1 MKTFIFHSGVIDSDT
16 ATENAAATHND
27 YVVIPQHKLT
37 KMAATNGG
45 LKLYFD
51 DAKDKENLVIQED
64 TNSDSAATF
73 SSFSKL
79 VVTLTVANA
88 SIPTAA
94 ERIATLMNKSKKA
107 FIKFDDVN
115 SDYDVE
121 QVTAISILNTSAVTA
136 VS

>member
-1 MKTFIFHSGVIDSDT
+1 MKTFIFHAGEINSDT
-16 ATENAAATHND
+16 ATENAATTHND
-27 YVVIPQHKLT
+27 YVVIPQDKLT

-51 DAKDKENLVIQED
+51 DAKDKEGLQSG
-64 TNSDSAATF
+64 SDSKQAF
-73 SSFSKL
+73 PKL

-94 ERIATLMNKSKKA
+94 ERIATLLSKSKGS
-107 FIKFDDVN
+107 FIKFDAVN
-115 SDYDVE
+115 SVFDVE
-121 QVTAISILNTSAVTA
+121 QVTGLTILNTSDSAA

>member
-1 MKTFIFHSGVIDSDT
+1 MKTFIFHSGAIDGDT

-51 DAKDKENLVIQED
+51 DAKDKEALQSG
-64 TNSDSAATF
+64 SDSKQAF
-73 SSFSKL
+73 PKL

-121 QVTAISILNTSAVTA
+121 QVTAISILNTSDSAA

>member
-1 MKTFIFHSGVIDSDT
+1 MKTFIFHAGAINSDT
-16 ATENAAATHND
+16 NTENAAATHTD
-27 YVVIPQHKLT
+27 YVVIPQDKLT

-51 DAKDKENLVIQED
+51 DAKDKDALSNGTDAIL
-64 TNSDSAATF
+64 A
-73 SSFSKL
+73 FSKL

-94 ERIATLMNKSKKA
+94 ERLATLIAKSKDA
-107 FIKFDDVN
+107 FIKFDSVN
-115 SDYDVE
+115 TSFDVE
-121 QVTAISILNTSAVTA
+121 QVTGVSILNTSAATT

>member
-1 MKTFIFHSGVIDSDT
+1 MKTFIFHAGTINSDT
-16 ATENAAATHND
+16 ATEAAAATHND
-27 YVVIPQHKLT
+27 YLVIPQSKLT

-51 DAKDKENLVIQED
+51 NAKDKEELNTRQDSDD
-64 TNSDSAATF
+64 TSAASF
-73 SSFSKL
+73 NSFSKL

-121 QVTAISILNTSAVTA
+121 QVTAISILNTSDSAA

>member
-1 MKTFIFHSGVIDSDT
+1 MKTFIFHAGEINSDT
-16 ATENAAATHND
+16 NTENAAATHTD
-27 YVVIPQHKLT
+27 YVVIPQDRLT

-51 DAKDKENLVIQED
+51 DAKDKEGLNTRQDSNDE
-64 TNSDSAATF
+64 SAASF
-73 SSFSKL
+73 NSFSKL

-94 ERIATLMNKSKKA
+94 ERLSTLLAKSKDA
-107 FIKFDDVN
+107 FIKLDSVN
-115 SDYDVE
+115 SVYDIE
-121 QVTAISILNTSAVTA
+121 NVTGVSILNTSAVTA

>member
-1 MKTFIFHSGVIDSDT
+1 MKTFIFHAGTINSDT
-16 ATENAAATHND
+16 ATEAAAATHND
-27 YVVIPQHKLT
+27 YLVIPQSKLT

-51 DAKDKENLVIQED
+51 DAKDKEALQSG
-64 TNSDSAATF
+64 SDSKQAF
-73 SSFSKL
+73 PKL

-94 ERIATLMNKSKKA
+94 ERIATLMNKSKTA

-121 QVTAISILNTSAVTA
+121 QVTAISILNTSDSAA

>member
-1 MKTFIFHSGVIDSDT
+1 MKTFIFHAGEINSDT
-16 ATENAAATHND
+16 ATEASATTHND
-27 YVVIPQHKLT
+27 YVVIPQDKLT

-51 DAKDKENLVIQED
+51 DAKDKEGLQSG
-64 TNSDSAATF
+64 SDSKQAF
-73 SSFSKL
+73 PKL

-94 ERIATLMNKSKKA
+94 ERIATLLSKSKGS
-107 FIKFDDVN
+107 FIKFDAVN
-115 SDYDVE
+115 SVFDVE
-121 QVTAISILNTSAVTA
+121 QVTGVAILNTSDSTA

>member
-1 MKTFIFHSGVIDSDT
+1 MKTFIFHSGAIDGDT

-37 KMAATNGG
+37 KMAATDGG

-51 DAKDKENLVIQED
+51 DAKDKEALQSG
-64 TNSDSAATF
+64 SDSKQAF
-73 SSFSKL
+73 PKL

-94 ERIATLMNKSKKA
+94 ERIATLMNKSKTA

-121 QVTAISILNTSAVTA
+121 QVTAISILNTSDSAA

>member
-1 MKTFIFHSGVIDSDT
+1 MKSFIFHAGTIDSDT
-16 ATENAAATHND
+16 ATENAATTHND
-27 YVVIPQHKLT
+27 YVVIPQDKLT

-51 DAKDKENLVIQED
+51 DAKDKEGLQSG
-64 TNSDSAATF
+64 SDSKQAF
-73 SSFSKL
+73 PKL

-94 ERIATLMNKSKKA
+94 ERIATLLSKSKSS
-107 FIKFDDVN
+107 FIKFDAVN
-115 SDYDVE
+115 SVFDVE
-121 QVTAISILNTSAVTA
+121 QVTGLTILNTSDSAA

>member
-1 MKTFIFHSGVIDSDT
+1 MKTFIFHAGTINSDT
-16 ATENAAATHND
+16 ATEAAAATHND
-27 YVVIPQHKLT
+27 YLVIPQSKLT

-51 DAKDKENLVIQED
+51 DSKDKESLVIQED
-64 TNSDSAATF
+64 TNNDTAATF

-94 ERIATLMNKSKKA
+94 ERIATLLGKSKSA
-107 FIKFDDVN
+107 FIKFDSVN
-115 SDYDVE
+115 SVFDVE
-121 QVTAISILNTSAVTA
+121 EVTGVSILNTSAVTA

>member
-1 MKTFIFHSGVIDSDT
+1 MKTFIFHAGEINSDT
-16 ATENAAATHND
+16 NTENAAATHTD
-27 YVVIPQHKLT
+27 YVVIPQDRLT

-51 DAKDKENLVIQED
+51 DAKDKDALSNGTDAIL
-64 TNSDSAATF
+64 A
-73 SSFSKL
+73 FSKL

-94 ERIATLMNKSKKA
+94 ERLSTLIAKSKDA
-107 FIKFDDVN
+107 FIKLDAVN
-115 SDYDVE
+115 SVYDVE
-121 QVTAISILNTSAVTA
+121 NVTGVSILNTSAATT

>member
-1 MKTFIFHSGVIDSDT
+1 MKTFIFHSDTINSDT

-45 LKLYFD
+45 LKLFFD
-51 DAKDKENLVIQED
+51 DAKDKELLNTKQD
-64 TNSDSAATF
+64 SDATATETHVA
-73 SSFSKL
+73 FSKL

-94 ERIATLMNKSKKA
+94 ERIATLMNKSKTA

-121 QVTAISILNTSAVTA
+121 QVTAVSILNTSAVTA

>member
-1 MKTFIFHSGVIDSDT
+1 MKTFIFHSGAIDGDT

-51 DAKDKENLVIQED
+51 DAKDKEALQSG
-64 TNSDSAATF
+64 SDSKQAF
-73 SSFSKL
+73 PKL

-94 ERIATLMNKSKKA
+94 ERIATLMNKSKTA

-121 QVTAISILNTSAVTA
+121 QVTAISILNTSDSAA
-136 VS
+136 GS

>member
-37 KMAATNGG
+37 KMAATDGG

-51 DAKDKENLVIQED
+51 DAKDKEALQSG
-64 TNSDSAATF
+64 SDSKQAF
-73 SSFSKL
+73 PKL

>member
-1 MKTFIFHSGVIDSDT
+1 MKTFIFHSDTINSDT

-51 DAKDKENLVIQED
+51 DAKDKEALQSG
-64 TNSDSAATF
+64 SDSKQAF
-73 SSFSKL
+73 PKL

-94 ERIATLMNKSKKA
+94 ERIATLMNKSKTA

-121 QVTAISILNTSAVTA
+121 QVTAVSILNTSDSAA

>member
-1 MKTFIFHSGVIDSDT
+1 MKTFIFHSGAIDSDT

-27 YVVIPQHKLT
+27 YLVIPQHKLT

-45 LKLYFD
+45 LKLFFD
-51 DAKDKENLVIQED
+51 DAKDKDALSNGTDAKL
-64 TNSDSAATF
+64 AF
-73 SSFSKL
+73 PKL

-94 ERIATLMNKSKKA
+94 ERIATLMNKSKTA

-121 QVTAISILNTSAVTA
+121 QVTAVSILNTSDSAA

>member
-1 MKTFIFHSGVIDSDT
+1 MKTFIFHAGAINSDT
-16 ATENAAATHND
+16 NTEAAAATHTD
-27 YVVIPQHKLT
+27 YVVIPQDKLT

-51 DAKDKENLVIQED
+51 DAKDKEGLQSG
-64 TNSDSAATF
+64 SDSKQALP
-73 SSFSKL
+73 KL

-94 ERIATLMNKSKKA
+94 ERLATLLAKSKDA
-107 FIKFDDVN
+107 FIKFDSVN
-115 SDYDVE
+115 TSFDVE
-121 QVTAISILNTSAVTA
+121 QVTGVSILNTSDSAA

>member
-1 MKTFIFHSGVIDSDT
+1 MKTFIFHAGTINSDT
-16 ATENAAATHND
+16 ATEAAAATHND
-27 YVVIPQHKLT
+27 YLVIPQSKLT

-51 DAKDKENLVIQED
+51 DAKDKEGLQSG
-64 TNSDSAATF
+64 SDSKQAF
-73 SSFSKL
+73 PKL

-94 ERIATLMNKSKKA
+94 ERIATLLGKSKGA
-107 FIKFDDVN
+107 FIKFDSVN
-115 SDYDVE
+115 SVFDVE
-121 QVTAISILNTSAVTA
+121 EVTGVSILNTSAVTA

>member
-1 MKTFIFHSGVIDSDT
+1 MKTFIFHSGAIDGDT

-45 LKLYFD
+45 LKLYFV
-51 DAKDKENLVIQED
+51 DAKDKEALQSG
-64 TNSDSAATF
+64 SDSKQAF
-73 SSFSKL
+73 PKL

-94 ERIATLMNKSKKA
+94 ERIATLMNKSKTA

-121 QVTAISILNTSAVTA
+121 QVTAISILNTSDSAA

>member
-1 MKTFIFHSGVIDSDT
+1 MKTFIFHSGAIDGDT

-51 DAKDKENLVIQED
+51 DAKDKEALQSG
-64 TNSDSAATF
+64 SDSKQAF
-73 SSFSKL
+73 PKL

-94 ERIATLMNKSKKA
+94 ERIATLMNKSKSA

-121 QVTAISILNTSAVTA
+121 QVTAISILNTSAVTT

>member
-1 MKTFIFHSGVIDSDT
+1 MKTFIFHAGVIDGDT
-16 ATENAAATHND
+16 NTENAAATHTD
-27 YVVIPQHKLT
+27 YVVIPQDRLT

-51 DAKDKENLVIQED
+51 DAKDKEGLQSG
-64 TNSDSAATF
+64 SDSKQALP
-73 SSFSKL
+73 KL

-94 ERIATLMNKSKKA
+94 ERLSTLLAKSKDA
-107 FIKFDDVN
+107 FIKLDSVN
-115 SDYDVE
+115 SVYDIE
-121 QVTAISILNTSAVTA
+121 NVTGVSILNTSDSAA

>member
-1 MKTFIFHSGVIDSDT
+1 MKTFIFHSGAIDGDT

-51 DAKDKENLVIQED
+51 DAKDKEALQSG
-64 TNSDSAATF
+64 SDSKQAF
-73 SSFSKL
+73 PKL

>member
-51 DAKDKENLVIQED
+51 DAKDKEALQSG
-64 TNSDSAATF
+64 SDSKQAF
-73 SSFSKL
+73 PKL

>member
-1 MKTFIFHSGVIDSDT
+1 MKTFIFHAGEINGDT
-16 ATENAAATHND
+16 NTENAAATHTD
-27 YVVIPQHKLT
+27 YVVIPQDRLT

-51 DAKDKENLVIQED
+51 DAKDKEGLQSG
-64 TNSDSAATF
+64 SDSKQALP
-73 SSFSKL
+73 KL

-94 ERIATLMNKSKKA
+94 ERLATLLAKSKDA
-107 FIKFDDVN
+107 FIKFDSVN
-115 SDYDVE
+115 TSFDVE
-121 QVTAISILNTSAVTA
+121 QVTGVSILNTSDSAA

>member
-51 DAKDKENLVIQED
+51 DAKDKEALQSG
-64 TNSDSAATF
+64 SDSKQAF
-73 SSFSKL
+73 PKL

-121 QVTAISILNTSAVTA
+121 QVTAISILNTSDSAA

>member
-37 KMAATNGG
+37 KLAATNGG
-45 LKLYFD
+45 LKLNFD
-51 DAKDKENLVIQED
+51 DAKDKEALQSG
-64 TNSDSAATF
+64 SDSKQAF
-73 SSFSKL
+73 PKL

>member
-1 MKTFIFHSGVIDSDT
+1 MKTFIFHSGAIDGDT

-37 KMAATNGG
+37 KMAATDGG

-51 DAKDKENLVIQED
+51 DAKDKEALQSG
-64 TNSDSAATF
+64 SDSKQAF
-73 SSFSKL
+73 PKL

-121 QVTAISILNTSAVTA
+121 QVTAISILNTSDSAA

>member
-1 MKTFIFHSGVIDSDT
+1 MKTFIFHAGVIDGDT
-16 ATENAAATHND
+16 NTENAAATHTD
-27 YVVIPQHKLT
+27 YVVIPQDRLT

-51 DAKDKENLVIQED
+51 DAKDKEGLNTRQ
-64 TNSDSAATF
+64 DSNDETAASF
-73 SSFSKL
+73 NSFSKL

-94 ERIATLMNKSKKA
+94 ERLSTLLAKSKDA
-107 FIKFDDVN
+107 FIKFDSVN
-115 SDYDVE
+115 TSFDVE
-121 QVTAISILNTSAVTA
+121 QVTGVSILNTSAATT

>member
-1 MKTFIFHSGVIDSDT
+1 MKTFIFHSGAIDGDT

-51 DAKDKENLVIQED
+51 DAKDKEALQSG
-64 TNSDSAATF
+64 SDSKQAF
-73 SSFSKL
+73 PKL
-79 VVTLTVANA
+79 VVTLTVVNA

-94 ERIATLMNKSKKA
+94 ERIATLMNKSKTA

-121 QVTAISILNTSAVTA
+121 QVTAISILNTSDSAA

>member
-1 MKTFIFHSGVIDSDT
+1 MKTFIFHAGTIDGDT

-27 YVVIPQHKLT
+27 YVVIPQDKLT

-45 LKLYFD
+45 LKLFFD
-51 DAKDKENLVIQED
+51 DAKDKDALSNG
-64 TNSDSAATF
+64 TSAKLAF
-73 SSFSKL
+73 PKL

-94 ERIATLMNKSKKA
+94 ERIATLLGKSKDA
-107 FIKFDDVN
+107 FIKFDSVN
-115 SDYDVE
+115 SVFDVE
-121 QVTAISILNTSAVTA
+121 QVTGVSILNTSDSAT

>member
-1 MKTFIFHSGVIDSDT
+1 MKTFIFHSGAIDGDT

-37 KMAATNGG
+37 KMAATDGG

-51 DAKDKENLVIQED
+51 DAKDKEALQSG
-64 TNSDSAATF
+64 SDSKQAF
-73 SSFSKL
+73 PKL

-94 ERIATLMNKSKKA
+94 ERIATLMNKSKSA

-121 QVTAISILNTSAVTA
+121 QVTAISILNTSDSAA

>member
-1 MKTFIFHSGVIDSDT
+1 MKTFIFHSGVIDGDT

-51 DAKDKENLVIQED
+51 DAKDKEALQSG
-64 TNSDSAATF
+64 SDSKQAF
-73 SSFSKL
+73 PKL

-94 ERIATLMNKSKKA
+94 ERIATLMNKSKTA

>member
-1 MKTFIFHSGVIDSDT
+1 MKTFIFHSGAIDGDT

-51 DAKDKENLVIQED
+51 DAKDKEALQSG
-64 TNSDSAATF
+64 SDSKQAF
-73 SSFSKL
+73 PKL

-94 ERIATLMNKSKKA
+94 ERIATLMNKSKTA

>member
-1 MKTFIFHSGVIDSDT
+1 MKTFIFHAGTIDSDT
-16 ATENAAATHND
+16 ATENAATTHND
-27 YVVIPQHKLT
+27 YVVIPQDKLT

-51 DAKDKENLVIQED
+51 DAKDKEGLQSG
-64 TNSDSAATF
+64 SDSKQAF
-73 SSFSKL
+73 PKL

-94 ERIATLMNKSKKA
+94 ERIATLLGKSKGS
-107 FIKFDDVN
+107 FIKFDAVN
-115 SDYDVE
+115 SVFDVD
-121 QVTAISILNTSAVTA
+121 QVTGVAILNTSDSAA

>member
-1 MKTFIFHSGVIDSDT
+1 MKTFIFHAGEINSDT
-16 ATENAAATHND
+16 ATENAATTHND
-27 YVVIPQHKLT
+27 YVVIPQDKLT

-51 DAKDKENLVIQED
+51 DAKDKEGLQSG
-64 TNSDSAATF
+64 SDSKQAF
-73 SSFSKL
+73 PKL

-94 ERIATLMNKSKKA
+94 ERIATLLSKSKGS
-107 FIKFDDVN
+107 FIKFDAVN
-115 SDYDVE
+115 SVFDIE
-121 QVTAISILNTSAVTA
+121 QVTGLTILNTSDSAA